1 MKRNYWPLFFIGI
14 FSFTFFMIIWTIH
27 NTLKVP
33 VNEDDAFLRKYQD
46 IDENFNDVVTSNHK
60 FLKKYN
66 FKIFFNDKQKD
77 LDINDV
83 FLSQRVIEKRTSNKD
98 LLKVGDN
105 KIRIEIFD
113 KKTDVVE
120 QGFDINFRI
129 TQTTN
134 NNSKIDST
142 NNNFKF
148 TKDGYIS
155 DMKVPKVGYWNIIAT
170 FEKDGNKGYLFIK
183 TNAE

>member
-1 MKRNYWPLFFIGI
+1 MKRNYWPLFFICI
-14 FSFTFFMIIWTIH
+14 FSFTLLMIVWTIH

-46 IDENFNDVVTSNHK
+46 IDENFNDVVTSNHI

-66 FKIFFNDKQKD
+66 FKIFLNNEEKN

-83 FLSQRVIEKRTSNKD
+83 FLSQRAIEERTLNKD
-98 LLKVGDN
+98 LLKVGEN

-113 KKTDVVE
+113 KKTNKLEDD
-120 QGFDINFRI
+120 FDIKFRI

-134 NNSKIDST
+134 NNSKIDS
-142 NNNFKF
+142 NKNNFIF
-148 TKDGYIS
+148 TQTGYIA
-155 DMKVPKVGYWNIIAT
+155 DIKVPKIGYWNIIAT

-183 TNAE
+183 TNAK